1 MQILLYFR
9 PSFILERQRAKE
21 SQKTESDSADQQPS
35 EKVICSN
42 NVVVQPVCNNSPS
55 MCESSKKKVFD
66 QSPANLAKKL
76 QSHLRVTTS
85 SNNEAKV
92 EHQEEHQMSCSLDH
106 PSNSMASN
114 RITST
119 ESTSLLY
126 GQTHDTESAVAIV
139 NEKKDVITTVD
150 INYYPKSIQ
159 GT

>member
-1 MQILLYFR
+1 MRILLYFR
-9 PSFILERQRAKE
+9 PTFILERQRAKE

-35 EKVICSN
+35 EKVICN
-42 NVVVQPVCNNSPS
+42 TVVQAECNNSPL
-55 MCESSKKKVFD
+55 CESKKKVFD
-66 QSPANLAKKL
+66 QSTNLAKKL

-92 EHQEEHQMSCSLDH
+92 EEEHQMSCSLDH

-114 RITST
+114 RLTST

-126 GQTHDTESAVAIV
+126 GQTNIEAVIE

-150 INYYPKSIQ
+150 INYYPKSIE

>member
-1 MQILLYFR
+1 M
-9 PSFILERQRAKE
+9 ECQRAKE
-21 SQKTESDSADQQPS
+21 SQKTESNSADQQPS

-42 NVVVQPVCNNSPS
+42 NVVVQPVCTNNSPS

-92 EHQEEHQMSCSLDH
+92 EQEEHQMSCSLDH

-150 INYYPKSIQ
+150 INYYPNSIK